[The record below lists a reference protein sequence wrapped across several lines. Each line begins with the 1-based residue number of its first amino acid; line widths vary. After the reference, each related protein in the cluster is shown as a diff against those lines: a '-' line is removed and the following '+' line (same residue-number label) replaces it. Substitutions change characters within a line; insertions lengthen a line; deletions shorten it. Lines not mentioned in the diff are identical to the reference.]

1 MATLKEDGE
10 GEKILSPGLF
20 ILQNFGFCITR
31 LERFYSASRMP
42 SLCRSSPIT
51 LVNSSH
57 ALEAILATRW
67 VSRPSNPLVILL
79 TSA

>member
-31 LERFYSASRMP
+31 LERFYPASRMP
-42 SLCRSSPIT
+42 SLCRSSDAQ
-51 LVNSSH
+51 
-57 ALEAILATRW
+57 ALN
-67 VSRPSNPLVILL
+67 VCPPLDKYNK
-79 TSA
+79 